1 MTHTEQQEKPNKRP
15 KAGFIGLGLIGGSIA
30 KAIRR
35 YYPDYEIVAFDKNK
49 EALALATQESVI
61 DVAATTIDSNFRGC
75 SYIFLCAPVAC
86 NTAYLKQIKEYLH
99 EDCILTDAGSVKTGI
114 HREVKRLDIEKYFIG
129 GHPMAGSEK
138 SGYANSKAMLI
149 ENAYYILTPSA
160 LVPEEKLTKYQVF
173 VENLKA
179 IPIILGYEEHDYVT
193 GTISHLPHIIASSLV
208 NYVRDTDTKEELM
221 KNLAAGGFKDIT
233 RIASS
238 SPTMW
243 QHICLKNRENISGI
257 LSGYIDTLAKI
268 KKYIDTSDEQALYH
282 WFDSSRSYRN
292 SIPGSSAGPIKKSYA
307 VYCDIIDEAGGIA
320 AIATILASGGINLK
334 NIGIVH
340 NREFEEGVLRI
351 EFYDEASSMKASE
364 LLQKF
369 RYIVY
374 ER

>member
-1 MTHTEQQEKPNKRP
+1 MKNKI
-15 KAGFIGLGLIGGSIA
+15 GFIGLGLIGGSIA
-30 KAIRR
+30 KAIRQ
-35 YYPDYEIVAFDKNK
+35 YYPDYEIVAYDKNK
-49 EALALATQESVI
+49 EALALATQESII
-61 DVAATTIDSNFRGC
+61 DVAATTLDDNFHHC
-75 SYIFLCAPVAC
+75 SYIFLCAPVSY
-86 NTAYLKQIKEYLH
+86 NTAYLKQLKEYMH
-99 EDCILTDAGSVKTGI
+99 EDCTLTDVGSVKTSI
-114 HREVKRLDIEKYFIG
+114 HKEVEALGLEKYFIG

-138 SGYANSKAMLI
+138 SGYGNSKAMLI
-149 ENAYYILTPSA
+149 ENAYYVLTPSEK
-160 LVPEEKLTKYQVF
+160 VPQEKIDSYVKF

-179 IPIILGYEEHDYVT
+179 IPILLNYQEHDYIT
-193 GTISHLPHIIASSLV
+193 GAISHLPHIIAASLV
-208 NYVRDTDTKEELM
+208 NFVKDSDTEDEYM

-243 QHICLKNRENISGI
+243 QHVCLKNKENISDI
-257 LSGYIDTLAKI
+257 LGQYIETLNQAK
-268 KKYIDTSDEQALYH
+268 KLIDNSDEQGIYNL
-282 WFDSSRSYRN
+282 FDTSRNYRN
-292 SIPGSSAGPIKKSYA
+292 SIPDSSAGPIKKAFA

-320 AIATILASGGINLK
+320 AIATILASNNLNIK

-351 EFYDEASSMKASE
+351 EFYDGDSSRRATE